1 MLKCN
6 NTLNFDLAFA
16 LQPSTQ
22 EVFLTLELAIRYG
35 SLSCPAKPIIL
46 SQCLIMN
53 VIHKFTRL
61 RKNAIFDFRKKNA
74 RLKEDHSKA
83 TVLWGLVYVAFFS
96 KYDG

>member
-1 MLKCN
+1 
-6 NTLNFDLAFA
+6 
-16 LQPSTQ
+16 
-22 EVFLTLELAIRYG
+22 
-35 SLSCPAKPIIL
+35 
-46 SQCLIMN
+46 MN